1 MAPLSRSFSL
11 PVSLSDR
18 VSRLKVFSGAA
29 GKDEVSLP
37 PPTQESTLTSRSQVR
52 AGRVPLETVPEDQ
65 HPDTLCPSPNPTS
78 IPHPASAVDTSF
90 PEDDGASRTRGRAMF
105 SSLPGRFRRKKAET
119 ESDALG
125 DSKADAIE
133 PRLLTDSSLSPHDTQ
148 ASNLIL
154 SALDRGRNPSPVPAT
169 AAIPVPDT
177 SKRTSGALAALGLRA
192 AGVTTP
198 ISPPKSTEPIQPQA
212 TLQPSRPVGSSS
224 SGPRLPRSPS
234 PFFRARRSREEARKR
249 DRSPEVGA
257 LKKDS
262 YESDGESVGGER
274 NFKPQ
279 VSAYEDADESGT
291 EAASDDEPETDLT
304 DEEEEDLAFDEE
316 TEKNTEANA
325 VFYEG
330 DAAGLGGTS
339 EPVEDRAELDTFGE
353 EIEQDPLGEGPNV
366 VVPPQPLFPVTF
378 NQPVRRKS
386 LKSGLELETS
396 RPIFARDRCTIN
408 LTHGDPDG
416 ALEQSGKRMRRY
428 VVLSDLSEESQYA
441 VEWGIGTVARDGD
454 ELFVISVKEDEAK
467 GEWVS
472 TIRLTPV
479 DPKSWS
485 SADKAAKL
493 RIQKEVCEQG
503 DAADASAKLLRCS
516 SSNRS
521 RGSCNARGST
531 SL

>member
-29 GKDEVSLP
+29 GKDEVSPASL
-37 PPTQESTLTSRSQVR
+37 TQQSTLTSRSQVR
-52 AGRVPLETVPEDQ
+52 AGRAPLETVPEDP
-65 HPDTLCPSPNPTS
+65 HPDSACPSASPTS
-78 IPHPASAVDTSF
+78 IPHPASAVDASF
-90 PEDDGASRTRGRAMF
+90 AEDDCAPRTRGRVMF
-105 SSLPGRFRRKKAET
+105 SSLPGRFRRKKGAET
-119 ESDALG
+119 GPDALG
-125 DSKADAIE
+125 DAPADAIE
-133 PRLLTDSSLSPHDTQ
+133 SGLLTESSLSPHDTQ

-366 VVPPQPLFPVTF
+366 VVPPQPLFQVTF

-467 GEWVS
+467 GECVS
-472 TIRLTPV
+472 TIMLIPV

-493 RIQKEVCEQG
+493 RIQKEVREQME
-503 DAADASAKLLRCS
+503 C
-516 SSNRS
+516 
-521 RGSCNARGST
+521 C
-531 SL
+531 